1 MKTRIISGAVLFAIL
16 IPTLIIGGNLLLAV
30 LCLVSCGGIYEL
42 SKVFKQEKSLLMFI
56 AFAANI
62 FLYAGMVLIKEI
74 YFIVELV
81 IFFLFILV
89 CYVIEYPKYKL
100 NEVVVPLLAFVY
112 AGVLMSYI
120 YRIRMND
127 SGIYLVWLIF
137 ISSWLCDTCAY
148 FSGVFLGKHKAFPV
162 LSPKKT
168 WEGCIGGVLGAT
180 VIGTGFAAVFAD
192 KITVFK
198 YPIPAIAL
206 IVFVCS
212 ILSIFGDLAAS
223 AIKRENNIKDYSNL
237 IPGHGGIMDRFD
249 SVIFVSPLIFYF
261 INLLEKVM

>member
-16 IPTLIIGGNLLLAV
+16 IPTLVIGGYLLLSV
-30 LCLVSCGGIYEL
+30 LCLVSIGGIYEL
-42 SKVFKQEKSLLMFI
+42 TKVFGQHNNKISILAYTACFFFYI
-56 AFAANI
+56 
-62 FLYAGMVLIKEI
+62 GMVTIKEP

-81 IFFLFILV
+81 ILFLATLMV
-89 CYVIEYPKYKL
+89 YVVAYPHYKL
-100 NEVVVPLLAFVY
+100 NETLVPLLAFLY
-112 AGVLMSYI
+112 AGVLISYI
-120 YRIRMND
+120 YRIRMME
-127 SGIYLVWLIF
+127 SGIFLVWLIF

-168 WEGCIGGVLGAT
+168 WEGCIGGVLGST
-180 VIGTGFAAVFAD
+180 LIGVIYAVIFAG

-198 YPIPAIAL
+198 YPIPAIGI
-206 IVFVCS
+206 IVFVS
-212 ILSIFGDLAAS
+212 AILSIFGDLAAS

-249 SVIFVSPLIFYF
+249 SVIFVTPVIFYL
-261 INLLEKVM
+261 INLCDYYF

>member
-16 IPTLIIGGNLLLAV
+16 IPTLIIGGNLLLV
-30 LCLVSCGGIYEL
+30 LLCIVSCGGIYEL
-42 SKVFKQEKSLLMFI
+42 SKVFKQEKTLLML
-56 AFAANI
+56 AAMAANV

-81 IFFLFILV
+81 VFFLFILV
-89 CYVIEYPKYKL
+89 CYVIEYPKFKL
-100 NEVVVPLLAFVY
+100 NDAVVPLLAFVY

-127 SGIYLVWLIF
+127 SGLYLVWLIF
-137 ISSWLCDTCAY
+137 IASWLCDTCAY
-148 FSGVFLGKHKAFPV
+148 FSGVTLGKHKAFPV

-180 VIGTGFAAVFAD
+180 IVGTAFAAIFAD
-192 KITVFK
+192 KIDVFK
-198 YPIPAIAL
+198 YPVPAVAI
-206 IVFVCS
+206 IVFFSS

-249 SVIFVSPLIFYF
+249 SVIFVSPVIFYL
-261 INLLEKVM
+261 INVFEKIM